1 MGNLKNFTIW
11 TTSGEFFQLGLLY
24 YWISRSDGFNYGTN
38 DDAIISSIASGQ
50 LTGSPDPHWIFIQPI
65 LSLPL
70 TWLQTLNLNVNIY
83 SLFLLLFTTLCFST
97 VLGLAVINMQ
107 RKNLLIIVIF
117 WILISLTFVS
127 WFAMA
132 PTYTGASLYAISVSL
147 VASTLI
153 HMTNDKTILKLTSGI
168 LSISLI
174 MAFAIRQESLYIF
187 LFVFTPLF
195 IIFYF
200 RSKNFSKLKFFIFPL
215 GLLLI
220 TVIFN
225 SQIEKITYNQSEWE
239 DYLSTNSLRHQ
250 IQLRAPE
257 RLLES
262 NYNEF
267 GWNSATFTQ
276 FKNFTLAD
284 SSVINENELKKILEK
299 NSANTLS
306 EVLQRFSIKKYYEA
320 LKVSF
325 QNATWILYLLGL
337 QIFILLITVA
347 MNKVHLSDL
356 WIYFVFVFSITF
368 LIFILSTNYH
378 VPERITI
385 SVLGLSS
392 LMLMVFLTLNLS
404 KINSTSLSFILIL
417 LILISSVLYFNRF
430 YLELS
435 ARQGLYKDR
444 IEIFQEQSKIL
455 GSLNEEI
462 VVVSGASS
470 LRFDWTNPYKPFR
483 SIDPRNKTV
492 ILGWHNLSPTWN
504 KSVSALG
511 LNYRDIYSNF
521 SDDNL
526 FWASQEDSKNDILDF
541 LNSRNNSNFQIIKVS
556 EIGSA
561 EYGLFKIVN

>member
-1 MGNLKNFTIW
+1 
-11 TTSGEFFQLGLLY
+11 
-24 YWISRSDGFNYGTN
+24 
-38 DDAIISSIASGQ
+38 
-50 LTGSPDPHWIFIQPI
+50 
-65 LSLPL
+65 
-70 TWLQTLNLNVNIY
+70 LNNQVE
-83 SLFLLLFTTLCFST
+83 
-97 VLGLAVINMQ
+97 
-107 RKNLLIIVIF
+107 
-117 WILISLTFVS
+117 
-127 WFAMA
+127 
-132 PTYTGASLYAISVSL
+132 
-147 VASTLI
+147 
-153 HMTNDKTILKLTSGI
+153 KL
-168 LSISLI
+168 
-174 MAFAIRQESLYIF
+174 
-187 LFVFTPLF
+187 
-195 IIFYF
+195 
-200 RSKNFSKLKFFIFPL
+200 
-215 GLLLI
+215 
-220 TVIFN
+220 
-225 SQIEKITYNQSEWE
+225 TYNQSEWN

-250 IQLRAPE
+250 IQSRAPE

-262 NYNEF
+262 NFKEF
-267 GWNSATFTQ
+267 NWDSATFTQ

-284 SSVINENELKKILEK
+284 SSVMNESELKRILEK
-299 NSANTLS
+299 NSTNELS
-306 EVLQRFSIKKYYEA
+306 EIIQKFSFENYIGA
-320 LKVSF
+320 LKFAF

-337 QIFILLITVA
+337 QIFILLITVT

-392 LMLMVFLTLNLS
+392 LMLMIFLTFNLS
-404 KINSTSLSFILIL
+404 KINSTSLSFILLL
-417 LILISSVLYFNRF
+417 LILISSVLYLNRF